1 MKTEPV
7 FIVDTNVL
15 VSAHLVEGSVTD
27 LAFKK
32 ALKLGAISIS
42 EATMDELTEVVFR
55 KKFDKYFKTDEARYK
70 LIEKIEAYSLL
81 FSTDEKIALTA
92 DPDDT
97 IFLELAV
104 AAKAAC
110 IISGDPHLLALHPFR
125 GIPIINAATF
135 LNFF

>member
-32 ALKLGAISIS
+32 ALKLGAIGIS
-42 EATMDELTEVVFR
+42 EATMYELTEVVFR

-70 LIEKIEAYSLL
+70 LIEKPIQTEKLKHTRSYFQRTKKSLSLPTLMTL
-81 FSTDEKIALTA
+81 F
-92 DPDDT
+92 
-97 IFLELAV
+97 F
-104 AAKAAC
+104 
-110 IISGDPHLLALHPFR
+110 
-125 GIPIINAATF
+125 
-135 LNFF
+135 

>member
-32 ALKLGAISIS
+32 ALKLGVIGIS

-81 FSTDEKIALTA
+81 FFNGRKNRSHCR
-92 DPDDT
+92 P
-97 IFLELAV
+97 
-104 AAKAAC
+104 
-110 IISGDPHLLALHPFR
+110 
-125 GIPIINAATF
+125 
-135 LNFF
+135 